1 MKSLIACLSAVIV
14 LTLMAWPRDVA
25 AAADRAT
32 PSQPSSGVQIVRGEL
47 LKIDGEFYIV
57 KEAGGKEVRLRVNK
71 ETVVDARVKAGQ
83 KVDAQVLPNGDAL
96 TIFAALQ

>member
-14 LTLMAWPRDVA
+14 LTLMAWAGGVT
-25 AAADRAT
+25 AAADPAT
-32 PSQPSSGVQIVRGEL
+32 SSQPSSGVRVVQGEL
-47 LKIDGEFYIV
+47 LKIEGEFYIV

-71 ETVVDARVKAGQ
+71 ESVVDARVKAGQ
-83 KVDAQVLPNGDAL
+83 KIDAQVLPDGHVL